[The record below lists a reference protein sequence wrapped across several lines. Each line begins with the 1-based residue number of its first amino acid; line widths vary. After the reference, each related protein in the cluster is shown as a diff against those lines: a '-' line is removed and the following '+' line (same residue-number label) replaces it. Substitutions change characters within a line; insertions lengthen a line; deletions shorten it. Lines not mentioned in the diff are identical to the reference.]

1 MTSPLIAAGWP
12 SDPAARR
19 GIAARMIVAEDARW
33 IQDVVHSANAAAD
46 DGAMASA
53 VLMLGHH
60 FVRIAYEGSIA
71 LRSAN
76 LVGEPALAK
85 LLTDEFQTITE
96 RARHMSKLLDDTK
109 KSEDEV
115 LDEIGDALAQ
125 NRRIFLD
132 GVHPLVR
139 SLAKDLGIYRI
150 DGRIVG
156 ATVPMSYRLGLD
168 ASSPQTMFAEATS
181 AVTREWGTTLATL
194 GAADLEQSTQT
205 STLALDSSTI
215 SDQDVRSSKYL
226 AQRYDAVLDEREKLL
241 LLMIEGDL
249 NCNEL
254 YLPLTSAGHEQ
265 PVFRARVVSLYHSL
279 RAVSSIVEPCTS
291 IAARRVQQILD
302 DGPTQKVLS
311 PSGKQVRNRCVH
323 YEIRDARITINPGRP
338 FYGIVEDVFPGET
351 FESFDRTVNDV
362 TTRLAEALGDWST

>member
-1 MTSPLIAAGWP
+1 
-12 SDPAARR
+12 
-19 GIAARMIVAEDARW
+19 MIVAEDARW

-46 DGAMASA
+46 DSAMASA
-53 VLMLGHH
+53 TLMLGHH

-71 LRSAN
+71 LRSVN
-76 LVGEPALAK
+76 QLVGEPELAK

-115 LDEIGDALAQ
+115 LDEIGDALTQ

-139 SLAKDLGIYRI
+139 WLATDLCIYRI
-150 DGRIVG
+150 NGRVVG

-168 ASSPQTMFAEATS
+168 ASSPRTMVAKATS
-181 AVTREWGTTLATL
+181 AVTKEWGATLATL
-194 GAADLEQSTQT
+194 AATDREQPTQT
-205 STLALDSSTI
+205 PTLALNSSTV

-226 AQRYDAVLDEREKLL
+226 AKRYDAVLGEREKLF

-249 NCNEL
+249 NCNDL
-254 YLPLTSAGHEQ
+254 YLQSTSAGHEQ
-265 PVFRARVVSLYHSL
+265 AVFRARVVSLYHSL

-291 IAARRVQQILD
+291 NMARRVQQVLD
-302 DGPTQKVLS
+302 DGPTQTLLS

-338 FYGIVEDVFPGET
+338 FYGIVEDAFPGET
-351 FESFDRTVNDV
+351 FESFDRTVSNV
-362 TTRLAEALGDWST
+362 TARLAEALGDWTR